1 MILSMRTVLFS
12 GLGLILLGIF
22 SCEEKKKAETRPNIL
37 LIVADD
43 LGYSDLGCFGSNIR
57 TPNIDRLAA
66 HGLRFSRFHT
76 SPLCAPTRAM
86 LFTGN
91 NNHVA
96 GMGNQGGVR
105 PDSPM
110 FGKQGYEGHLSD
122 RVIPLPALLK
132 EAGYQ
137 TYMAGKWHLGKE
149 IENGPK
155 AKGFDRSY
163 ALLQGAGN
171 HFNNIGIEP
180 SDTISA
186 YREDGQSVEYP
197 EGEYSTDLYTRKL
210 MQFIKEGKESSPDQ
224 PFFAFAAYTSPHWP
238 LQVPDDYLDRYAGDF
253 DMGYDSLRTMRFNSL
268 KKAGII
274 SQDLALRP
282 RQDYITPW
290 DSLSNE
296 EKRLEARKMELYAAM
311 IDNLDYHVG
320 RLLQYL
326 KQEGLYDNTLIVF
339 MADNGAADEDFYNED
354 WSRDYLQ
361 SRYTNMLDSMGR
373 AGSFVSYG
381 AQWAQTGTAPFD
393 RFKGFTTEGGISAP
407 LILSGKGIPESG
419 EVRHEYFTVLDLA
432 PTFYE
437 LAGVEYPGQSATK
450 KTQPLLGNSIL
461 PYLQGNSP
469 TIHDENY
476 GHGLI
481 HRGHLFYRKG
491 DWKLVQIG
499 EVEEPKLML
508 FNVVSDPGETNDL
521 AESEKEKFDEL
532 VKEWKAYIK
541 MHNIILP
548 K

>member
-1 MILSMRTVLFS
+1 MTLSMRTVLFS

-43 LGYSDLGCFGSNIR
+43 LGYSDLGCFGSDIR

-76 SPLCAPTRAM
+76 APTCAPTRAM
-86 LFTGN
+86 LLTGN

-105 PDSPM
+105 PNSPM
-110 FGKQGYEGHLSD
+110 YGKQGYEGHLSD
-122 RVIPLPALLK
+122 RIIPLPVLLK

-149 IENGPK
+149 EEDSPK

-163 ALLQGAGN
+163 GLLQGAGN
-171 HFNNIGIEP
+171 HFNNVGIEP
-180 SDTISA
+180 SDTLSS
-186 YREDGQSVEYP
+186 YREDGQLVEYP

-210 MQFIKEGKESSPDQ
+210 MQFIKEGKENAPGQ

-238 LQVPDDYLDRYAGDF
+238 LQVPDGYLDRYAGDY
-253 DMGYDSLRTMRFNSL
+253 DMGYDSLRVMRFNSL
-268 KKAGII
+268 KDAGII
-274 SQDLALRP
+274 PRDLELRP
-282 RQDYITPW
+282 RLNEIMPW
-290 DSLSNE
+290 DSLSDDD
-296 EKRLEARKMELYAAM
+296 KRSEARKMELYAAM
-311 IDNLDYHVG
+311 VDNLDYHVG
-320 RLLQYL
+320 QLIQFL
-326 KQEGLYDNTLIVF
+326 KTEELYDNTLIVF
-339 MADNGAADEDFYNED
+339 MSDNGAAGNDFYNEE
-354 WSRDYLQ
+354 WSRDFVRSHY
-361 SRYTNMLDSMGR
+361 NNAFDSMGR
-373 AGSFVSYG
+373 VSSFVSYG
-381 AQWAQTGTAPFD
+381 PQWAQAGAAPFN
-393 RFKGFTTEGGISAP
+393 RYKGFATEGGISAP
-407 LILSGKGIPESG
+407 LILSGKGIPDTG
-419 EVRHEYFTVLDLA
+419 EVRHEYFTVADLA

-437 LAGVEYPGQSATK
+437 LAGVTYPGKSATS
-450 KTQPLLGNSIL
+450 KTQPLVGNSIL
-461 PYLQGNSP
+461 PYLQGTSIS
-469 TIHDENY
+469 IHDENY
-476 GHGLI
+476 GLGLAQ
-481 HRGHLFYRKG
+481 RGHLFYRKG

-499 EVEEPKLML
+499 EAEQPKLML

-541 MHNIILP
+541 THNIILP